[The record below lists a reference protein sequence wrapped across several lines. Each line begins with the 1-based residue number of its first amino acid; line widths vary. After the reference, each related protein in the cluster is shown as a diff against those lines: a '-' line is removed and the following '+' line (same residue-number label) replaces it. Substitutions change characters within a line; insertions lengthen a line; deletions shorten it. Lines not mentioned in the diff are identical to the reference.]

1 MPPTRLTQTKERAWF
16 AVYYQMGLERSLEKL
31 ADYATELGLKVS
43 AKTLKRWSSDFGW
56 QARLA
61 EMDEKTRQKTEDKV
75 VEPVVE
81 MNLRHVT
88 LAKALGGLASA
99 ALMDLRGRLVEVS
112 AGETA
117 RMLEVSQKMERLA
130 VGEVTDRTEIQVSIL
145 NVLLTAISDL
155 FLEVNLLPDP
165 QQRIDRFAVGVDEA
179 VDKFLPQGRE
189 ASRGA

>member
-16 AVYYQMGLERSLEKL
+16 AVYYQMGLERSLKKL

-99 ALMDLRGRLVEVS
+99 ALMDLRGRLGEVS
-112 AGETA
+112 AGEAA

-130 VGEVTDRTEIQVSIL
+130 VGEVTDRQEIQVGAI
-145 NVLLTAISDL
+145 NVLVRAAVAL
-155 FLEVNLLPDP
+155 FMQVNALPDA
-165 QQRIDRFAVGVDEA
+165 QERIDRFASGLDEA
-179 VDKFLPQGRE
+179 VDRYLAQGQE
-189 ASRGA
+189 APSGA

>member
-1 MPPTRLTQTKERAWF
+1 
-16 AVYYQMGLERSLEKL
+16 
-31 ADYATELGLKVS
+31 
-43 AKTLKRWSSDFGW
+43 
-56 QARLA
+56 
-61 EMDEKTRQKTEDKV
+61 
-75 VEPVVE
+75 